1 MYFLDKS
8 SSFNFLQLSLEP
20 CEAREKKE
28 RLGLIEE
35 KGQQWRFYC
44 IARLVNTCQSVN
56 TNNLKGIT
64 ATLTFVEHGEQT
76 QVENCTPV
84 TKWKC

>member
-1 MYFLDKS
+1 MRQEK
-8 SSFNFLQLSLEP
+8 
-20 CEAREKKE
+20 KKE
-28 RLGLIEE
+28 RLGWIEE

-64 ATLTFVEHGEQT
+64 ATPTFVEHGEQT
-76 QVENCTPV
+76 LVENCTPV
-84 TKWKC
+84 TKWKWKRVNGLTSPCLCGT